1 MNLGRMHQMAEI
13 SAQMVKE
20 LRGNT
25 GLGIM
30 DCKQALAETGG
41 DMEKAI
47 EFLRK
52 KGLKVASK
60 RAGRETS
67 QGIVDAYIHMGGR
80 IGVLIELNCETDFV
94 ARTDEFKRLAR
105 DFAMQVAAAD
115 PKWIAPSDVPHD
127 LIDKESAIYSEQ
139 ALAEGKP
146 EKIVPKFVEGKL
158 RRFYETVCLLEQS
171 FIKDQDKKVQDILNE
186 AVAKTGENIQV
197 GRFIRFVLGEE

>member
-1 MNLGRMHQMAEI
+1 MAEI

-20 LRGNT
+20 LREKT

-115 PKWIAPSDVPHD
+115 PKWIAPSDVPQD
-127 LIDKESAIYSEQ
+127 IIGKESAIYSEQ